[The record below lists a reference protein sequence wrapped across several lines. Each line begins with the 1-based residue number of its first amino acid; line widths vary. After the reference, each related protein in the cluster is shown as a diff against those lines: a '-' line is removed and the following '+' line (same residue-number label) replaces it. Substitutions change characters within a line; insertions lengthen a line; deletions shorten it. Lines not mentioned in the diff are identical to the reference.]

1 MTEPHTPP
9 PPPGG
14 SQGAGA
20 PATQK
25 KGLSPLA
32 WVGIGCGALV
42 VIGLIGMAI
51 LFAMGVSWLGGKA
64 QEFEENPA
72 MASAKTMVT
81 LNPELELVEADD
93 AAGTLTVRNRDTGEV
108 TTVSLDELEEG
119 RITFKSDD
127 GEEVSVGLEE
137 DAEGGGA
144 FTVRDKEGRATFRAG
159 SGGEAEIPSW
169 VPRYQ
174 GVAVE
179 GTYFA
184 QSDGEVNGG
193 FTFKS
198 QDRVDDVVAWY
209 EESLEGEGFEISGRS
224 SYESG
229 GTRGVNLSAED
240 GERQVSLMATTD
252 GEATQGVVSYS
263 GPGGE

>member
-1 MTEPHTPP
+1 MTEPQSPP

-72 MASAKTMVT
+72 MASAKMVVRA
-81 LNPELELVEADD
+81 NPELELVEADEE
-93 AAGTLTVRNRDTGEV
+93 AGTLTVRNRQTGEV
-108 TTVSLDELEEG
+108 TTVGLDEVEEG
-119 RITFKSDD
+119 RITFESDD
-127 GEEVSVGLEE
+127 GEEVSVGFEE

-144 FTVRDKEGRATFRAG
+144 LTVRDKEGRATFRAG
-159 SGGEAEIPSW
+159 SGGETEIPGW
-169 VPRYQ
+169 VPRYR
-174 GVAVE
+174 GVAIE
-179 GTYFA
+179 GTYYA

-193 FTFKS
+193 FSFKS
-198 QDRVDDVVAWY
+198 EDAVDEVVAWY
-209 EESLEGEGFEISGRS
+209 EDSLEDVGFEITGRS
-224 SYESG
+224 SYEAG
-229 GTRGVNLSAED
+229 GVRGVNLSAEAD
-240 GERQVSLMATTD
+240 GRTVNLMATTE
-252 GEATQGVVSYS
+252 GEATQGVVSFS
-263 GPGGE
+263 GPAGQ

>member
-1 MTEPHTPP
+1 MTEPQTPP

-20 PATQK
+20 PAAQK
-25 KGLSPLA
+25 KGLPPLA
-32 WVGIGCGALV
+32 WVGIGCGAIV

-64 QEFEENPA
+64 EEFEENPA
-72 MASAKTMVT
+72 MASAKMMVRV
-81 LNPELELVEADD
+81 NPELELVEADD
-93 AAGTLTVRNRDTGEV
+93 EAGTLTVRNRKTGEV
-108 TTVSLDELEEG
+108 ATVGLDELEEG

-127 GEEVSVGLEE
+127 GEEVSIGVEE

-159 SGGEAEIPSW
+159 SGGEAEIPGW
-169 VPRYQ
+169 VPRYE

-179 GTYFA
+179 GTYYA

-193 FTFKS
+193 FSFKS
-198 QDRVDDVVAWY
+198 EDPVDEVVAWY
-209 EESLEGEGFEISGRS
+209 EGALEDSGFEVTGRS
-224 SYESG
+224 SYEAG
-229 GTRGVNLSAED
+229 GVRGVNLSAEAD
-240 GERQVSLMATTD
+240 GRTVSLMATTE
-252 GEATQGVVSYS
+252 GEATQGVVSFS
-263 GPGGE
+263 GPGES